1 MNSFDII
8 GFLGTALCSSYVSL
22 YLSDNFAWLI
32 AFLFDELED
41 NVSTGYVTGDELI
54 I

>member
-1 MNSFDII
+1 MTSFDII
-8 GFLGTALCSSYVSL
+8 GFFGTALSTCYVTL
-22 YLSDNFAWLI
+22 YLSDNFGWLI

-41 NVSTGYVTGDELI
+41 NVSTGYVDGDELI

>member
-1 MNSFDII
+1 MTNFDII
-8 GFLGTALCSSYVSL
+8 SFLGTALCTSYVTL
-22 YLSDNFAWLI
+22 YLSDNFGWLI

-41 NVSTGYVTGDELI
+41 NVSTGYVDGDELI

>member
-1 MNSFDII
+1 MTNFDII
-8 GFLGTALCSSYVSL
+8 GFIGTALCSSYVSL

-41 NVSTGYVTGDELI
+41 NVSTGYVDGDEFI